1 MLGWRSGVLCDTL
14 RIETT
19 DVCYTDRM
27 AIVATSFAVGTLV
40 LDGASLFYA
49 AILEYDEV
57 VADIFITSRP
67 MQTAK
72 ILHRHFAP
80 WPIRRAMDDDFFYL
94 G

>member
-1 MLGWRSGVLCDTL
+1 MS
-14 RIETT
+14 
-19 DVCYTDRM
+19 
-27 AIVATSFAVGTLV
+27 IVATTLTVCALV

-49 AILEYDEV
+49 AILKNDEV
-57 VADIFITSRP
+57 VADIFIPPRP

-80 WPIRRAMDDDFFYL
+80 GTVRRAMDDDFFYQ

>member
-1 MLGWRSGVLCDTL
+1 MT
-14 RIETT
+14 
-19 DVCYTDRM
+19 
-27 AIVATSFAVGTLV
+27 IVATSFAVGTLV

-49 AILEYDEV
+49 AILENDEV
-57 VADIFITSRP
+57 VADIFISPRP

-80 WPIRRAMDDDFFYL
+80 GTIRRAMDDDFFYL

>member
-1 MLGWRSGVLCDTL
+1 MT
-14 RIETT
+14 
-19 DVCYTDRM
+19 
-27 AIVATSFAVGTLV
+27 TSFAVGTLV

-49 AILEYDEV
+49 AILENYEV
-57 VADIFITSRP
+57 VADIFIPPRP

-80 WPIRRAMDDDFFYL
+80 GTVRRAMDDDFFYL

>member
-1 MLGWRSGVLCDTL
+1 MATTL
-14 RIETT
+14 T
-19 DVCYTDRM
+19 VC
-27 AIVATSFAVGTLV
+27 TLV

-49 AILEYDEV
+49 AIFKNDEV
-57 VADIFITSRP
+57 VADIFITPRP

-80 WPIRRAMDDDFFYL
+80 GTVRRAMDDDFFYL